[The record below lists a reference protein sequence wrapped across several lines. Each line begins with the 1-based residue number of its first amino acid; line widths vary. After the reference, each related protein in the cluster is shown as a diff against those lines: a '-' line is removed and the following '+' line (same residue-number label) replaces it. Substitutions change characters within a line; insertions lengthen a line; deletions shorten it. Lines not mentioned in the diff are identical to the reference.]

1 MSANAIKPILICY
14 DGSEGARRAIETTGV
29 LFPGRR
35 AIVLHAWSPM
45 AIIAA
50 SYLGALTMLDYD
62 DEAAQAAASKIA
74 EEGCNLA
81 KEAGLKAQPEIT
93 EVTLDGTPH
102 VILDIARPVRS
113 RVDRARSARALYL
126 QVHHA
131 RLRVAQRRATRSP
144 SRADRATARAH
155 RHRAEPSR
163 ARGSHGMRRR
173 TFGDARSHRP
183 AACAGGGGLP
193 RNHVSLAQGH

>member
-1 MSANAIKPILICY
+1 MSANASKPILICY
-14 DGSEGARRAIETTGV
+14 DGSEGAQRAIETTGV

-62 DEAAQAAASKIA
+62 DEVAQAAASKIA

-93 EVTLDGTPH
+93 EVTLDGAPH
-102 VILDIARPVRS
+102 VILDIAKQYEAELIVLGARGLSPFKSVMLGSVSHSVAQHAHLPVLIVPPPVRKGS
-113 RVDRARSARALYL
+113 APGRAELAA
-126 QVHHA
+126 
-131 RLRVAQRRATRSP
+131 
-144 SRADRATARAH
+144 ATA
-155 RHRAEPSR
+155 
-163 ARGSHGMRRR
+163 
-173 TFGDARSHRP
+173 
-183 AACAGGGGLP
+183 
-193 RNHVSLAQGH
+193 